1 MLCIWIVRSSCDN
14 SHKGHKLMFYTLNY
28 VSVLWTLSRLQKL
41 RGFSILLSVSLGAC
55 CSSKSGQIDSLKV
68 PLDMGDQCP
77 DLLVILICEMTVIWW
92 PLLTWCNNLMEREL
106 HCCLTNTMS
115 AWQPRMFMMWMQ
127 MMLSAPIQCQVLLSL
142 NHTIPWI
149 LGLVQVL
156 VMLLRVILEEYGG
169 RALAAMQVAN
179 TGEGE
184 RNRLER
190 ARPNEEGGRT
200 VESSFS
206 SENGRE
212 TETEWVEQDDPGV
225 YITLTTLSDGGRD
238 LKRVRFR

>member
-1 MLCIWIVRSSCDN
+1 M
-14 SHKGHKLMFYTLNY
+14 
-28 VSVLWTLSRLQKL
+28 
-41 RGFSILLSVSLGAC
+41 
-55 CSSKSGQIDSLKV
+55 
-68 PLDMGDQCP
+68 
-77 DLLVILICEMTVIWW
+77 
-92 PLLTWCNNLMEREL
+92 
-106 HCCLTNTMS
+106 
-115 AWQPRMFMMWMQ
+115 
-127 MMLSAPIQCQVLLSL
+127 
-142 NHTIPWI
+142 
-149 LGLVQVL
+149 
-156 VMLLRVILEEYGG
+156 ILEEYGG